1 MIDKEVDFLSSLN
14 IIFNE
19 HLKAVVDF
27 IYSCRYIANE
37 YSEAKQ
43 HSDRDKFNLFH
54 VISDLYYRENFHS
67 DMLAFLLA
75 PNANHG
81 YKNLML
87 NSFIAMLNSIGCD
100 IDSANYR
107 EVVVVREEA
116 KIDILVKSVSNN
128 RAIIIENKIN
138 NAGDMPRQLPRY
150 YDYVEKKYVID
161 AIVYLPLDY
170 NKYPNMDDWTKE
182 DKEHIIPLL
191 KIVPAYDN
199 MHRVNIAENW
209 LLKSLSQID
218 NLDVVSAIRQYS
230 NLIITLNKNN
240 MDSIVLEKFYNEL
253 LQADNMKTA
262 QSIRNMLNDMPMY
275 LAQRIQNKFS
285 GACHP
290 FEKVWIYNS
299 RDAVFEKAVIAGI
312 YTKMDIWCYEERY
325 DVVFWSPVEDLE
337 EEAFFSLVRKIH
349 SLEGFE
355 PKEKVKNQIV
365 RHFNFTEEKDLFDF
379 IQTLLKEISYL
390 EVSE

>member
-1 MIDKEVDFLSSLN
+1 MIDKEAVFLSSLN

-19 HLKAVVDF
+19 HQKAVIDL
-27 IYSCRYIANE
+27 IYSCRHIANE
-37 YSEAKQ
+37 YIKVKQ
-43 HSDRDKFNLFH
+43 HSDRDRFNLFH

-67 DMLAFLLA
+67 DMIAFLLD

-81 YKNLML
+81 YKHLML
-87 NSFIAMLNSIGCD
+87 DSFIALLNNIGCN
-100 IDSANYR
+100 IDAADYC
-107 EVVVVREEA
+107 EAVVVREEA
-116 KIDILVKSVSNN
+116 KIDILIKSLSNN

-138 NAGDMPRQLPRY
+138 KAGDMQRQLPRY
-150 YDYVEKKYVID
+150 YDYVEEKYVID

-182 DKEHIIPLL
+182 DKDHVIPLL

-199 MHRVNIAENW
+199 MHRVNITEDW

-230 NLIITLNKNN
+230 DLIITLNKNN

-253 LQADNMKTA
+253 QQADNLKTA
-262 QSIRNMLNDMPMY
+262 LSIRNMLNDMPLY
-275 LAQRIQNKFS
+275 LAQRIQNRFS
-285 GACHP
+285 GACYP

-337 EEAFFSLVRKIH
+337 EEAFSSLVRKIH

-355 PKEKVKNQIV
+355 PKENVKNQIV
-365 RHFNFTEEKDLFDF
+365 RHFSFTEEKALFDF
-379 IQTLLKEISYL
+379 IQTLLKEISYTKVD
-390 EVSE
+390 E